1 MSGFEIVLVGP
12 PLALLV
18 MAAGACTWLASRRI
32 AVGCGRQ
39 IAERVGARW
48 GRHLIAASVS

>member
-18 MAAGACTWLASRRI
+18 MAAGACTWLAVQANRRG
-32 AVGCGRQ
+32 VRTPDSGRESAQ
-39 IAERVGARW
+39 NGA
-48 GRHLIAASVS
+48 GTS